1 MKLLRRS
8 WITGVLVMAMVV
20 AGCSQLPGT
29 PDAAERTALA
39 PTGTLRVG
47 VYPGSPTSMVTDKAG
62 NTVGI
67 SYELGQELAQRLGV
81 PFEAKEYRRIAEVI
95 EAMQAGQVDF
105 TFTNA
110 TVARQK
116 ILDFTPIL
124 LRLELG
130 YLVPKGSRLE
140 AATDVDRAG
149 VRVAVMKGGTTASVL
164 GSMYRQ
170 AKIVEVSSPKEAA
183 QFLQDGKADAFTTNK
198 GILFELADQI
208 PGAKVLP
215 GRWGLERM
223 AAGVPKGRDAGLN
236 FLQEFGK
243 DIQTDGTLKKVIER
257 AGIRGFVDSE

>member
-1 MKLLRRS
+1 MKLMRRS
-8 WITGVLVMAMVV
+8 WISGVLALALVV
-20 AGCSQLPGT
+20 AGCAPLPRT
-29 PDAAERTALA
+29 PEATERVALA
-39 PTGTLRVG
+39 PTGALRVG
-47 VYPGSPTSMVTDKAG
+47 VYPGSPTSMVADKTGKTA
-62 NTVGI
+62 GI
-67 SYELGQELAQRLGV
+67 SYELGQELAKRLGV
-81 PFEAKEYRRIAEVI
+81 PFEAKQYKRIAEVI

-110 TVARQK
+110 TAARQK
-116 ILDFTPIL
+116 ILNFTPIL

-130 YLVPKGSRLE
+130 YLVPSGSRLGT
-140 AATDVDRAG
+140 AADVDRAG

-164 GSMYRQ
+164 GSMYRE

-183 QFLQDGKADAFTTNK
+183 EFLQHGKADAFTTNK
-198 GILFELADQI
+198 GILFELADQM
-208 PGAKVLP
+208 PGAKVLD

-243 DIQTDGTLKKVIER
+243 DIQADGTLKRVIER